1 MKNTKYT
8 TESVDEISFNLI
20 TPSISRWIDDQ
31 IDLNYPSDIDTV
43 ACYVNM
49 QDPGYNLC
57 TKKGDYLAKDL
68 MNSYLKMKV
77 GWLDDNLDIS
87 VSKQGKLAIGFKTH
101 DGFKIIIHY
110 IQYDFSKSFTSNLG
124 ILSKETAKYLSDNF
138 TTREIFDS
146 FCMTAIQ
153 NAKNESKKII
163 YLDLISKN
171 PDNKPVFEKLSLR
184 GYSILTESD
193 EKKMKDEILSLSK
206 RNRKKNNSN
215 ILEKKCKSEDEDGIR
230 SIEELEGL
238 AVRGVWKDNVL
249 TLDDTGEKYKVTAE
263 APIRCHGA
271 FIVKNG
277 FLNKI

>member
-1 MKNTKYT
+1 MKNTRYT
-8 TESVDEISFNLI
+8 TESVDEVSFNLI
-20 TPSISRWIDDQ
+20 TPSVSRWIDDQ

-101 DGFKIIIHY
+101 EGFKIIIHY
-110 IQYDFSKSFTSNLG
+110 IQYDFSESFTSNLG

-138 TTREIFDS
+138 STRAIFDS
-146 FCMTAIQ
+146 FCMTAVQ
-153 NAKNESKKII
+153 NAKNESKKTI

-171 PDNKPVFEKLSLR
+171 PENKPVFEKLSLR

-193 EKKMKDEILSLSK
+193 ERKMKDEILSLSK

-215 ILEKKCKSEDEDGIR
+215 ISEKNCKSDDNEGIQ

-238 AVRGVWKDNVL
+238 AVRGVWKGDIL
-249 TLDDTGEKYKVTAE
+249 TLDDTGEQYKVTAE

>member
-1 MKNTKYT
+1 MKNTRYT
-8 TESVDEISFNLI
+8 TESVDEVSFNLI
-20 TPSISRWIDDQ
+20 TPSVSRWIDDQ

-43 ACYVNM
+43 ARYVNM

-101 DGFKIIIHY
+101 NGFKIIIHY
-110 IQYDFSKSFTSNLG
+110 IQYDFSESFTSNLG

-153 NAKNESKKII
+153 NAKNESKKTI

-193 EKKMKDEILSLSK
+193 ERKMKDEILSLSK

-215 ILEKKCKSEDEDGIR
+215 ISEKNCKSDEKEGIH

-238 AVRGVWKDNVL
+238 AVRGVWKGDIL

-277 FLNKI
+277 FLNNI

>member
-1 MKNTKYT
+1 MKNTRYT
-8 TESVDEISFNLI
+8 TESVDDISFNLI
-20 TPSISRWIDDQ
+20 TPSVSRWIDDQ

-110 IQYDFSKSFTSNLG
+110 IQYDFSKPFTSNLG

-138 TTREIFDS
+138 TTRAIFDS
-146 FCMTAIQ
+146 FCMIAIQ
-153 NAKNESKKII
+153 NAKNESKKTI

-171 PDNKPVFEKLSLR
+171 PENKPVFEKLSLR
-184 GYSILTESD
+184 RYSILTESD
-193 EKKMKDEILSLSK
+193 EKKMKNEILSLSK
-206 RNRKKNNSN
+206 KNRKKNNSIVSIN
-215 ILEKKCKSEDEDGIR
+215 DDEEGIR

-238 AVRGVWKDNVL
+238 AVRGVWKGNVL

-263 APIRCHGA
+263 APIIYHGA

>member
-1 MKNTKYT
+1 MKNTRYT

-20 TPSISRWIDDQ
+20 TPSVSRWIDDQ
-31 IDLNYPSDIDTV
+31 IDLNYPSGIDIV
-43 ACYVNM
+43 SRYVNM

-110 IQYDFSKSFTSNLG
+110 IQYDFSKPFTSNLG

-138 TTREIFDS
+138 TTRAIFDS
-146 FCMTAIQ
+146 FCMTAVQ
-153 NAKNESKKII
+153 NAKNESKKTI

-193 EKKMKDEILSLSK
+193 EKKMKNEILSLSK
-206 RNRKKNNSN
+206 RNRKKNNSIVSIN
-215 ILEKKCKSEDEDGIR
+215 DDEEGIR

-238 AVRGVWKDNVL
+238 AVRGVWKDNIL